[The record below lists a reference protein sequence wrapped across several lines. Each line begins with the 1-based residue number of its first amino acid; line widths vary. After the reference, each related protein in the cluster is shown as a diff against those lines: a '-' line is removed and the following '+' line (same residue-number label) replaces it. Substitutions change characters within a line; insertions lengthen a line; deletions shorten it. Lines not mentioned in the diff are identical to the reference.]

1 MTYHDHGHQIKT
13 NPYKLAYNEN
23 IEIKLSGYNHLY
35 SCACDI
41 HPLREVYLIF
51 REVYLKIV
59 IAHGVQILSP
69 LLQIGQISL
78 Y

>member
-1 MTYHDHGHQIKT
+1 MSETSISILMNDVCNNLPFLGPDK
-13 NPYKLAYNEN
+13 A
-23 IEIKLSGYNHLY
+23 LY